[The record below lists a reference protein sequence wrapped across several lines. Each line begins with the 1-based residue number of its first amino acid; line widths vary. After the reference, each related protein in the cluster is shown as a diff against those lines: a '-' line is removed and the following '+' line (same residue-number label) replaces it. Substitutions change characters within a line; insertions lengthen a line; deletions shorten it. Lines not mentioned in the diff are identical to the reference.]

1 VHKLLFGMVD
11 ADVPSP
17 VFDLSK
23 SSVYLSAE
31 VARIDAPKAQRE
43 RDVVPPPGERGLGR
57 GLSPP

>member
-1 VHKLLFGMVD
+1 MHKLLFGMVD

-31 VARIDAPKAQRE
+31 VARIDVERE
-43 RDVVPPPGERGLGR
+43 RCGSPPGERGLGR
-57 GLSPP
+57 GLSPPQKIF